1 MAPARSPMRTLM
13 RWLVDE
19 RLVLAVITF
28 NLIILFA
35 RSFQS
40 MKVHDDFLFALDY
53 VCLVFFM
60 IEMLLK
66 IGMRG
71 FARFWSSGMN
81 RFDFVIVMASAPT
94 LIAPFTEL
102 EGLTVVLVF
111 RAGRLLRFLRVLR
124 FIPHADQ
131 LWAGIGRALRASVGL
146 ILAIIFYLT
155 VMGLIASHLFVDVAP
170 THFDDPFTSIYTIFK
185 VFTIEGWFE
194 VPDAIAAAH
203 GPMMGFAARAF
214 FTFTIVTG
222 GLVGMSIIN
231 AVFVDEMVM
240 DNNDLLEERIAAL
253 TIELEMMR
261 DEQLGLLRTMSA
273 QLGALSTPAAP
284 PPAPGVNP
292 AGDAQTD

>member
-1 MAPARSPMRTLM
+1 MIRRLCH
-13 RWLVDE
+13 RLVDE

-28 NLIILFA
+28 NLVVLFA

-53 VCLVFFM
+53 VCLIYFL
-60 IEMLLK
+60 IELLLK
-66 IGMRG
+66 IGLWG
-71 FARFWSSGMN
+71 FRRFWSSGMN
-81 RFDFVIVMASAPT
+81 RFDFVIVAASAPA

-102 EGLTVVLVF
+102 EGLTVVLVL

-131 LWAGIGRALRASVGL
+131 LWAGIGRALKASVGL
-146 ILAIIFYLT
+146 ILAIVLYLT

-170 THFDDPFTSIYTIFK
+170 THFSDPFTSIYTIFK

-194 VPDAIAAAH
+194 VPDLIAASH
-203 GPMMGFAARAF
+203 GPMMAFAARAF
-214 FTFTIVTG
+214 FTFTVVTG

-240 DNNDLLEERIAAL
+240 DNNDMLEERIAAL
-253 TIELEMMR
+253 TIEMEAMREEHLEVLHAIDGR
-261 DEQLGLLRTMSA
+261 LRSIQTEQSIQSERI
-273 QLGALSTPAAP
+273 AAP
-284 PPAPGVNP
+284 I
-292 AGDAQTD
+292 D

>member
-1 MAPARSPMRTLM
+1 MRRLA
-13 RWLVDE
+13 RWLIDE

-28 NLIILFA
+28 NLVILFA

-53 VCLVFFM
+53 VCLVYFL
-60 IEMLLK
+60 IELVLK
-66 IGMRG
+66 VTLWG
-71 FARFWSSGMN
+71 FPRFWSSNMN
-81 RFDFVIVMASAPT
+81 RFDSLIVLASTPT
-94 LIAPFTEL
+94 LITPFTEL

-131 LWAGIGRALRASVGL
+131 LWAGIGRALKASVGL
-146 ILAIIFYLT
+146 ILAFVFYLM

-170 THFDDPFTSIYTIFK
+170 LHFEDPFTSIYTIFK

-203 GPMMGFAARAF
+203 GPLMGFAARAF

-240 DNNDLLEERIAAL
+240 DNNDVLEERIAAL
-253 TIELEMMR
+253 TIELETLR
-261 DEQLGLLRTMSA
+261 DEHLVLLRGIDARLSA
-273 QLGALSTPAAP
+273 MQPARQPIP
-284 PPAPGVNP
+284 PE
-292 AGDAQTD
+292 

>member
-1 MAPARSPMRTLM
+1 MIAPTRSPVRTLM
-13 RWLVDE
+13 RWLIDE

-28 NLIILFA
+28 NLVILFA

-53 VCLVFFM
+53 ICLVYFL
-60 IEMLLK
+60 IEMMLK

-71 FARFWSSGMN
+71 FARFWSSTMN

-146 ILAIIFYLT
+146 ILAFVFYLA

-194 VPDAIAAAH
+194 VPDAIAATH
-203 GPMMGFAARAF
+203 GPMMGFAARLF
-214 FTFTIVTG
+214 FTFTVVTG

-240 DNNDLLEERIAAL
+240 DNNDLLEERVAAL

-261 DEQLGLLRTMSA
+261 DEQLGLLRGMQA
-273 QLGALSTPAAP
+273 QLSTLTAGP
-284 PPAPGVNP
+284 PSGTPEQA
-292 AGDAQTD
+292 D